1 MTTASLLAPHLRLGL
16 YNIKDAA
23 RFVDVK
29 EETFRHNIERGQ
41 IPRPAHRLPGGRQ
54 YFYTEEEVKQMRDHF
69 AQRRRYK
76 RHYE

>member
-1 MTTASLLAPHLRLGL
+1 MTTTNLLAPHLRLGL

-29 EETFRHNIERGQ
+29 EETFRYNIERGR
-41 IPRPAHRLPGGRQ
+41 IPRPAHRVPGGRQ
-54 YFYTEEEVKQMRDHF
+54 YFYTEDEVKRMRDQF

-76 RHYE
+76 AHDE

>member
-1 MTTASLLAPHLRLGL
+1 MTTADLLTLHLRLGF

-23 RFVDVK
+23 RYVDVK
-29 EETFRHNIERGQ
+29 EETFRRNIERGQ
-41 IPRPAHRLPGGRQ
+41 IPRPSHRLPGGRQ
-54 YFYTEEEVKQMRDHF
+54 YFYTEEEVKHMREEF